1 MKRGYFETLV
11 GFFVIITAIF
21 FCIFVTK
28 VTGKK
33 IDINTYN
40 VYAKFEN
47 IEGLSIGSKVKIGGL
62 DIGSISSLI
71 IDRDYKVKLLL
82 KINSDVSIP
91 VDSTITVSTSGIIG
105 GKYLKVQIGGSDEF
119 MKNNDEFEFTQSTMD
134 LEEMITKFMFNKT
147 NKNQ

>member
-1 MKRGYFETLV
+1 MKRGYFETFV
-11 GFFVIITAIF
+11 GLFVVLAAIL
-21 FCIFVTK
+21 FCIFVIK
-28 VTGKK
+28 DTGRKM
-33 IDINTYN
+33 DISTYN

-71 IDRDYKVKLLL
+71 IDKDYKVKLLL
-82 KINSDVSIP
+82 KINSNISIP
-91 VDSTITVSTSGIIG
+91 VDSTITVSTSGLIG

-134 LEEMITKFMFNKT
+134 LEEMVTKFMFNKA
-147 NKNQ
+147 NKK

>member
-1 MKRGYFETLV
+1 MKRGYFETVV
-11 GFFVIITAIF
+11 GFFVVIIAIF
-21 FCIFVTK
+21 FCVFVAR

-33 IDINTYN
+33 IDISTYN

-47 IEGLSIGSKVKIGGL
+47 VEGLSVGSKVKIGGL
-62 DIGSISSLI
+62 DIGSVSSLI
-71 IDRDYKVKLLL
+71 IDGDYKVKLLL
-82 KINSDVSIP
+82 KINSNVSIP

-119 MKNNDEFEFTQSTMD
+119 MKSNDEFEFTQSTMD
-134 LEEMITKFMFNKT
+134 LEEMVTKFMFNKA

>member
-1 MKRGYFETLV
+1 MKRGYFETFV
-11 GFFVIITAIF
+11 GLFVVLAAILFCVFVI
-21 FCIFVTK
+21 K
-28 VTGKK
+28 VTGRKM
-33 IDINTYN
+33 DISTYN

-71 IDRDYKVKLLL
+71 IDKDYKVKLLL
-82 KINSDVSIP
+82 KINSNISIP
-91 VDSTITVSTSGIIG
+91 VDSTITVSTSGLIG

-134 LEEMITKFMFNKT
+134 LEEMVTKFMFNKA
-147 NKNQ
+147 NKK